1 MSRTSVRLV
10 ADSAELAVVMRI
22 RHEVFVK
29 EQAVP
34 VELERD
40 QWDEGAEHFLALL
53 DGRPAGTVRLVDEHP
68 GEAHLGRLAVLPP
81 ARGTGLGVALVRA
94 VEERARERSL
104 VSVVL
109 GAQTQALTFY
119 ARLGYTAEGEIFDD
133 AGIPH
138 RWMRK
143 RLVS

>member
-10 ADSAELAVVMRI
+10 TDPSELAAAMRI
-22 RHEVFVK
+22 RHEVFVE

-40 QWDEGAEHFLALL
+40 EWDEGAEHFLALL
-53 DGRPAGTVRLVDEHP
+53 DGQPAGTVRLVVEQP

-81 ARGTGLGVALVRA
+81 ARGTGLGVALVKA
-94 VEERARERSL
+94 VEERAQERSL
-104 VSVVL
+104 ASVVL
-109 GAQTQALTFY
+109 GAQVHALPFY
-119 ARLGYTAEGEIFDD
+119 ARLGYTVEGEVFDD

-143 RLVS
+143 RLSG